1 MHRPARVFDDVAVPH
16 PDRPARNRG
25 DVGVVRDHDHSR
37 AEVMHLLDQLEDA
50 LACLFIEVAGGLVG
64 EDESRPVGKRACDR
78 HTLLLAARETGRPEG
93 DAILEPHLL
102 QEAPA
107 AIATLRGRQAA
118 ERHRQPDVV
127 EGAQRWDQVEA
138 LEDGAHVLQAV
149 IGELAVAH
157 AADLA
162 TAGDDLAFG
171 RAIEPADQG
180 QQRRLAAA

>member
-1 MHRPARVFDDVAVPH
+1 
-16 PDRPARNRG
+16 
-25 DVGVVRDHDHSR
+25 
-37 AEVMHLLDQLEDA
+37 
-50 LACLFIEVAGGLVG
+50 
-64 EDESRPVGKRACDR
+64 EDESRPVRQGAGDR
-78 HTLLLAARETGRPEG
+78 DSLLLASGQPRRPER
-93 DAILEPHLL
+93 DAVLEPHLL

-107 AIATLRGRQAA
+107 AIATLRGRDAA

-171 RAIEPADQG
+171 RAIEPAAQG